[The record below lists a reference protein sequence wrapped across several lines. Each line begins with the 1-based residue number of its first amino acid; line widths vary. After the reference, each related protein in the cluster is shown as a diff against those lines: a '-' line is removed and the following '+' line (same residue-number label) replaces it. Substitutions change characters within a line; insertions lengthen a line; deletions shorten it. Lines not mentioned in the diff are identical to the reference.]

1 MGETF
6 YTLQD
11 FYTHTKG
18 VTYIL
23 AVVALIGIALFWR
36 FLSQRENQG
45 FLKSRQL

>member
-1 MGETF
+1 MGGTF

-23 AVVALIGIALFWR
+23 IVVALIGIALFWN
-36 FLSQRENQG
+36 FLSQKDDE
-45 FLKSRQL
+45 KKM